1 MADGN
6 SIISDDELQ
15 ATLAEAASEAD
26 DTITTI
32 ETSPDSE
39 SQPSQ
44 ANAEVDTTLDSIDED
59 LNQLQT
65 ILDNGDAGDVD
76 EEPESDNQASET
88 AGKHTQPDA
97 EAAEVPPA
105 AEETEEAEETSS
117 EPTDDEGRPT
127 ASRLSGVFRILLTL
141 TQRGA
146 VTALVALDRPFRKIS
161 SKARNVAGYAAMA
174 TCVVAAATWVLG
186 FYQE

>member
-15 ATLAEAASEAD
+15 AALTEAASEAD
-26 DTITTI
+26 DTIATI

-39 SQPSQ
+39 SQPSE
-44 ANAEVDTTLDSIDED
+44 ANAEVDTTLDSIDGD
-59 LNQLQT
+59 LDKLQT
-65 ILDNGDAGDVD
+65 ILADGDVGDAD
-76 EEPESDNQASET
+76 EEPESDDLASET
-88 AGKHTQPDA
+88 ADDHTQPDA
-97 EAAEVPPA
+97 EES
-105 AEETEEAEETSS
+105 EEAEEASS

-127 ASRLSGVFRILLTL
+127 ASRLSDVSRILLTL

-161 SKARNVAGYAAMA
+161 PQARNVAGYAAMA
-174 TCVVAAATWVLG
+174 TCVVAAATWVFGL
-186 FYQE
+186 YQ

>member
-15 ATLAEAASEAD
+15 AALAEATSEAD
-26 DTITTI
+26 DTVATI

-39 SQPSQ
+39 AQPSE

-88 AGKHTQPDA
+88 AGEHIQSEV

-105 AEETEEAEETSS
+105 VEETEEAEETSS
-117 EPTDDEGRPT
+117 EPTDEGRST
-127 ASRLSGVFRILLTL
+127 AAHTSDVPRILLTL

-161 SKARNVAGYAAMA
+161 SKARKVAGYAAMA

-186 FYQE
+186 FYQG